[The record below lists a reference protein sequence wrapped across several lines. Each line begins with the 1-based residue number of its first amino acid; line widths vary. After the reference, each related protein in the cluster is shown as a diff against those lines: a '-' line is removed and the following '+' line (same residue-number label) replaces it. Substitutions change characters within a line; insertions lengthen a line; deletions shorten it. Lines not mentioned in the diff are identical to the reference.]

1 MDLDFELYKGKKY
14 SSLLKD
20 VVVNSE
26 QKKDQIDILVSDLRS
41 MIKTANDAIVVV
53 PLIKDYLDVSVRN
66 DEQLVKLAAVVQ
78 RIISS
83 QSQGDDGNMG
93 MLLSEDERKQLMG
106 EVDKITKEI
115 NSMNASDYPVWSFD
129 GSSTKQASGSA
140 SDCLLKPVAIYPDP
154 TRINGFL
161 VITEVLDSDRSAHE
175 SNARA
180 TIDD

>member
-41 MIKTANDAIVVV
+41 MIKTPNDALVVV

-78 RIISS
+78 RILGS
-83 QSQGDDGNMG
+83 QNQGEDGNMG

-106 EVDKITKEI
+106 EVEKITKEI
-115 NSMNASDYPVWSFD
+115 NTPIEINA
-129 GSSTKQASGSA
+129 K
-140 SDCLLKPVAIYPDP
+140 K
-154 TRINGFL
+154 
-161 VITEVLDSDRSAHE
+161 
-175 SNARA
+175 
-180 TIDD
+180 

>member
-14 SSLLKD
+14 SNLLKD
-20 VVVNSE
+20 VVINSE

-115 NSMNASDYPVWSFD
+115 NTP
-129 GSSTKQASGSA
+129 
-140 SDCLLKPVAIYPDP
+140 IE
-154 TRINGFL
+154 IN
-161 VITEVLDSDRSAHE
+161 SKK
-175 SNARA
+175 
-180 TIDD
+180 

>member
-20 VVVNSE
+20 VVINSE

-83 QSQGDDGNMG
+83 QSQGEDGNMG

-106 EVDKITKEI
+106 EVEKITKEI
-115 NSMNASDYPVWSFD
+115 NTPIEINA
-129 GSSTKQASGSA
+129 K
-140 SDCLLKPVAIYPDP
+140 K
-154 TRINGFL
+154 
-161 VITEVLDSDRSAHE
+161 
-175 SNARA
+175 
-180 TIDD
+180 

>member
-20 VVVNSE
+20 VVFNSE

-115 NSMNASDYPVWSFD
+115 NTP
-129 GSSTKQASGSA
+129 
-140 SDCLLKPVAIYPDP
+140 IE
-154 TRINGFL
+154 IN
-161 VITEVLDSDRSAHE
+161 SKK
-175 SNARA
+175 
-180 TIDD
+180 

>member
-83 QSQGDDGNMG
+83 QSQGEDGNMG

-106 EVDKITKEI
+106 EVEKITKEI
-115 NSMNASDYPVWSFD
+115 NTP
-129 GSSTKQASGSA
+129 
-140 SDCLLKPVAIYPDP
+140 IE
-154 TRINGFL
+154 IN
-161 VITEVLDSDRSAHE
+161 VKK
-175 SNARA
+175 
-180 TIDD
+180 

>member
-83 QSQGDDGNMG
+83 QSQGEDGNMG
-93 MLLSEDERKQLMG
+93 MLLSEDERKQLMC
-106 EVDKITKEI
+106 EVEKITKEI
-115 NSMNASDYPVWSFD
+115 NTP
-129 GSSTKQASGSA
+129 
-140 SDCLLKPVAIYPDP
+140 IE
-154 TRINGFL
+154 IN
-161 VITEVLDSDRSAHE
+161 SKK
-175 SNARA
+175 
-180 TIDD
+180 

>member
-83 QSQGDDGNMG
+83 QSQGEDGNMG

-106 EVDKITKEI
+106 EVEKITKEI
-115 NSMNASDYPVWSFD
+115 NTPIEINA
-129 GSSTKQASGSA
+129 K
-140 SDCLLKPVAIYPDP
+140 K
-154 TRINGFL
+154 
-161 VITEVLDSDRSAHE
+161 
-175 SNARA
+175 
-180 TIDD
+180 

>member
-53 PLIKDYLDVSVRN
+53 PLIRDYLDVSVRN

-115 NSMNASDYPVWSFD
+115 NTP
-129 GSSTKQASGSA
+129 
-140 SDCLLKPVAIYPDP
+140 IE
-154 TRINGFL
+154 IN
-161 VITEVLDSDRSAHE
+161 SKK
-175 SNARA
+175 
-180 TIDD
+180 

>member
-53 PLIKDYLDVSVRN
+53 PPIKDYLDVSVRN

-115 NSMNASDYPVWSFD
+115 NTP
-129 GSSTKQASGSA
+129 
-140 SDCLLKPVAIYPDP
+140 IE
-154 TRINGFL
+154 IN
-161 VITEVLDSDRSAHE
+161 SKK
-175 SNARA
+175 
-180 TIDD
+180 

>member
-83 QSQGDDGNMG
+83 QSQGEDGNMG
-93 MLLSEDERKQLMG
+93 MLLSEDERKQFMG
-106 EVDKITKEI
+106 EVEKITKEI
-115 NSMNASDYPVWSFD
+115 NTP
-129 GSSTKQASGSA
+129 
-140 SDCLLKPVAIYPDP
+140 IE
-154 TRINGFL
+154 IN
-161 VITEVLDSDRSAHE
+161 SKK
-175 SNARA
+175 
-180 TIDD
+180 

>member
-1 MDLDFELYKGKKY
+1 M
-14 SSLLKD
+14 
-20 VVVNSE
+20 VVNSE

-115 NSMNASDYPVWSFD
+115 NTP
-129 GSSTKQASGSA
+129 
-140 SDCLLKPVAIYPDP
+140 IE
-154 TRINGFL
+154 IN
-161 VITEVLDSDRSAHE
+161 SKK
-175 SNARA
+175 
-180 TIDD
+180 